1 MTQYAKVNFDT
12 YIKVADLK
20 KAALIKNPVP
30 ENINAVKTLDDF
42 VKDIFKD
49 KKKLKDLDFDNVLAK
64 IQSQNRSI
72 MGSLSNIWT
81 AAGSARLSQEYSV
94 NVDLKKNCAAA
105 GTSIKFH
112 ILLRRFYMLSPLKNL
127 SQQSKQMLKEEK

>member
-1 MTQYAKVNFDT
+1 MTQYAKVNFDR

-20 KAALIKNPVP
+20 KAVLIKNPVP

-49 KKKLKDLDFDNVLAK
+49 KQKLKDLDFNNVLAK

-81 AAGSARLSQEYSV
+81 AVGPARLSQKYSV
-94 NVDLKKNCAAA
+94 DVDFLHAVGTKKLITA
-105 GTSIKFH
+105 
-112 ILLRRFYMLSPLKNL
+112 R
-127 SQQSKQMLKEEK
+127 

>member
-1 MTQYAKVNFDT
+1 MTQCAKVNFDT

-20 KAALIKNPVP
+20 KAVLIKNPVP

-49 KKKLKDLDFDNVLAK
+49 KKKLKDLDFGNVLAK

-94 NVDLKKNCAAA
+94 NVDLKKTVLLLGQALN
-105 GTSIKFH
+105 SISYSDGFTCC
-112 ILLRRFYMLSPLKNL
+112 RR
-127 SQQSKQMLKEEK
+127 

>member
-20 KAALIKNPVP
+20 KAVLIKNPVP

-49 KKKLKDLDFDNVLAK
+49 KKLKDLDFDNVLAK

-81 AAGSARLSQEYSV
+81 AVGPARLSQEYSV
-94 NVDLKKNCAAA
+94 DVDFLHAVGTKKLITA
-105 GTSIKFH
+105 
-112 ILLRRFYMLSPLKNL
+112 R
-127 SQQSKQMLKEEK
+127 

>member
-30 ENINAVKTLDDF
+30 ENINAVKTLVDF

-94 NVDLKKNCAAA
+94 NVDLKKTVLLLGQALN
-105 GTSIKFH
+105 SISYSDGFTCC
-112 ILLRRFYMLSPLKNL
+112 RR
-127 SQQSKQMLKEEK
+127 